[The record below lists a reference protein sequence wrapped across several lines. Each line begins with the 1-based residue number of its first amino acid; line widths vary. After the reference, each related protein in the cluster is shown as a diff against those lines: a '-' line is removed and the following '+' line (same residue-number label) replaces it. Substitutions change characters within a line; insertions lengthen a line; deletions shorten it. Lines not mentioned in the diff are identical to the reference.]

1 MNNFEGKKRWFPKCP
16 LHTHIHIYKASF
28 CFCFFSIFSRWLFV
42 AFAFVLFWFVCSTLI
57 TLQKKKEK
65 ITNWIIRV
73 NTFYMCWA
81 FGWDGDAGFNTY
93 TCIYRIYGQRY
104 TYRFIFSFF
113 CLFGMSFY
121 QYGKKSWITFNK
133 IPFLCFCLSSFFF
146 T

>member
-42 AFAFVLFWFVCSTLI
+42 AFVFVLFWFVCSTLI
-57 TLQKKKEK
+57 TLQKKKKKLQTELLELTLFTCVEHLDEMGMLDL
-65 ITNWIIRV
+65 IHLHVYIE
-73 NTFYMCWA
+73 YM
-81 FGWDGDAGFNTY
+81 DKD
-93 TCIYRIYGQRY
+93 IHIDL
-104 TYRFIFSFF
+104 FSLFF